1 LAFKKVLNNK
11 NKGSRVNKPINGV
24 DTSFV
29 IPRGTVLTFFV
40 REDSY
45 EAGKSIFVKS
55 GEQAHI
61 EAYTQVIMQ
70 LSGTNIK
77 QAGKGNRLK
86 LHWIMSLQSEAF
98 SSFMDD
104 LCSSKCDTLDRQD
117 NVLKYQVIAHVAG
130 RAQACPVVC
139 NMLSGEFVHQDAE
152 LDERGMLEIVD
163 SGLEPDMGSVLL
175 LPTSILL
182 V

>member
-1 LAFKKVLNNK
+1 
-11 NKGSRVNKPINGV
+11 
-24 DTSFV
+24 
-29 IPRGTVLTFFV
+29 
-40 REDSY
+40 
-45 EAGKSIFVKS
+45 
-55 GEQAHI
+55 
-61 EAYTQVIMQ
+61 MQ

-104 LCSSKCDTLDRQD
+104 LCSSKCDALDRQD

-182 V
+182 A